1 LVIFDVYNDRRVC
14 RCGSWRVSSAI
25 NCKWR
30 LFIFATSLAKWGFFM
45 MLGKILLKV
54 VASKTVVVFVKVGI
68 SQLKVVSAVA
78 G

>member
-1 LVIFDVYNDRRVC
+1 
-14 RCGSWRVSSAI
+14 
-25 NCKWR
+25 
-30 LFIFATSLAKWGFFM
+30 M
-45 MLGKILLKV
+45 MLGKILPKV